1 MIVYLAKKN
10 EFLDDVDSNKIEERI
25 LAEFRRT
32 HDRSVGAPEVA
43 SWKNSLGFM
52 YRIMDDEGIP
62 SDSGVAIE
70 FGIPQTQKRIDFIVT
85 GRNEGNQQ
93 TAIII
98 ELKQWSEAKP
108 TDMDAIV
115 RTHMGGAEVEAE
127 HPSYRAWSYAA
138 LLNDFNET
146 VRDRKISLIPCA
158 YLHNCAS
165 GDTINAP
172 FYREHTS
179 KAPAFLQSDAAKLR
193 AFIKLHVKHG
203 DSGEV
208 IYQIRDGKI
217 SPSKSLADC
226 LASLLKG
233 NREFLMIDDQKMV
246 YETAL
251 RLAKKA
257 SASTKQVLIVEGGP
271 GTGKSVVAVNLLVE
285 LTSRLLLVQY
295 VTKNAAPRSVYESK
309 LTGAF
314 KKSRIS
320 NLFKGSGAHTTTAPN
335 VFDALIV
342 DEAHRLNEKSGMY
355 QNLGEN
361 QVKELMNAS
370 KFSVFFLDEDQRVTL
385 KDIGSVEE
393 ISRWAKKLG
402 ADVTKMNLGSQ
413 FRCNGSD
420 GYLAWVDNT
429 LQVKKTANSTME
441 GIDYEFEVC
450 STPNELRERI
460 LKKNLER
467 NKARMVAGYCWDW
480 KSKKDKKAF
489 DIELPEFKFAAKW
502 NLATDGSLWIVKP
515 ETVNEIGC
523 IHTCQGLELDYVGVI
538 IGADLVVRD
547 GRVHADPA
555 KRSGQDSSI
564 KGFKRCLAEN
574 PGEAKRSAAEII
586 KNTYRTLMTR
596 GQRGCFVFAVDPET
610 NAYLKAAASRETSPP
625 VIKQVRFPGLPLR
638 LLETSEVKPYINAVP
653 LYDLQVAAGYFSAPQ
668 SAQSGDWVELPEGF
682 TPKQGFFVTR
692 VIGESM
698 NRRIPNGAWCLFRP
712 TPIGSRDGR
721 VVLVELLDQNDPES
735 GGRFTVKVYRS
746 EKRAV
751 DDSWEHSRI
760 VLKPDST
767 NSGFSDITLTSE
779 ESYKPRGELVAVL
792 GIA

>member
-1 MIVYLAKKN
+1 
-10 EFLDDVDSNKIEERI
+10 
-25 LAEFRRT
+25 
-32 HDRSVGAPEVA
+32 
-43 SWKNSLGFM
+43 M
-52 YRIMDDEGIP
+52 YRIIGDETIP

-85 GRNEGNQQ
+85 GRNEANQQ

-98 ELKQWSEAKP
+98 ELKQWSEVKP

-115 RTHMGGAEVEAE
+115 RTRMGGAEVETE

-146 VRDRKISLIPCA
+146 VRDRKISLLPCA

-165 GDTINAP
+165 GETINAP
-172 FYREHTS
+172 FYREHTT
-179 KAPAFLQSDAAKLR
+179 KAPAFLQADAAKLR

-208 IYQIRDGKI
+208 IYQIRDGRI

-226 LASLLKG
+226 LASLLQG

-257 SASTKQVLIVEGGP
+257 TGTQKQVLIVEGGP

-285 LTSRLLLVQY
+285 LTSRSLVAQY

-320 NLFKGSGAHTTTAPN
+320 NLFKGSGAHTKTASN
-335 VFDALIV
+335 VFDALII
-342 DEAHRLNEKSGMY
+342 DEAHRLNAKSGMY

-361 QVKELMNAS
+361 QVMELIKAS
-370 KFSVFFLDEDQRVTL
+370 KLSVFFLDEDQRVTL
-385 KDIGSVEE
+385 KDIGCLDE
-393 ISRWAKKLG
+393 ISSWAIKLG
-402 ADVTKMNLGSQ
+402 ADVTRMNLASQ

-429 LQVKKTANSTME
+429 LHVRSTANRTME
-441 GIDYEFEVC
+441 GIEYDLEVC
-450 STPNELRERI
+450 STPIELRERI
-460 LKKNLER
+460 MEKNRER

-480 KSKKDKKAF
+480 KSKKDRKAF
-489 DIELPEFKFAAKW
+489 DIVFPEFKFAAKW

-515 ETVNEIGC
+515 ETVSEVGC

-538 IGADLVVRD
+538 IGPDLIVRD
-547 GRVHADPA
+547 GLIQTDPA
-555 KRSGQDSSI
+555 RRSKQDSSI
-564 KGFKRCLAEN
+564 KGYKSLLKADPDETKR
-574 PGEAKRSAAEII
+574 RTAEII
-586 KNTYRTLMTR
+586 KNTYRTLLTR
-596 GQRGCFVFAVDPET
+596 GQRGCFVYAVDPET
-610 NAYLKAAASRETSPP
+610 NAYLKTMASRGTSTPRSVVVKYP
-625 VIKQVRFPGLPLR
+625 RMPLR
-638 LLETSEVKPYINAVP
+638 ILGASDVRPYVNAVP
-653 LYDLQVAAGYFSAPQ
+653 LYDLQVAAGSFSAPQ
-668 SAQSGDWVELPEGF
+668 SVTDIDWVELPEGF
-682 TPKQGFFVTR
+682 APKQGYFVTR
-692 VIGESM
+692 VVGESM

-712 TPIGSRDGR
+712 TPAGSRDGR

-735 GGRFTVKVYRS
+735 GSRYTVKIYKS

-760 VLKPDST
+760 ILKPDST
-767 NSGFSDITLTSE
+767 NAGFNEVILKSD
-779 ESYKPRGELVAVL
+779 ESYLLRGELVAVL
-792 GIA
+792 GLT